1 MFNHYTEED
10 LNSFSVGTQVID
22 QYGSLWE
29 KDKRNIWNNC
39 HSTNALS
46 LDSIS
51 LQGALK
57 LYSTPLTRSWMDSW
71 EDLRPEAEIFLT
83 PEQITY
89 IFSELTSYAG
99 KTTKEL
105 LELSFTEVSEVSSL
119 EGTVMVADLLTK
131 QVYLRT
137 PQGVWLNE
145 VPDAGV
151 LLLLA
156 WRPLDEEDGEE

>member
-1 MFNHYTEED
+1 MFDHYTEED
-10 LNSFSVGTQVID
+10 LNNLSVGARVID
-22 QYGSLWE
+22 QYGYLWE
-29 KDKRNIWNNC
+29 KGKHNTWNNC
-39 HSTNALS
+39 YASHTIN

-57 LYSTPLTRSWMDSW
+57 LHSTPLTRSWTDSW
-71 EDLRPEAEIFLT
+71 EDLRPEAEIFLS

-131 QVYLRT
+131 RVYLRT
-137 PQGVWLNE
+137 PQGVWVNE

-151 LLLLA
+151 LILLA
-156 WRPLDEEDGEE
+156 WRPLDEEEGEE